1 MFEKEISKYQ
11 DQLDIIFPWCPLKTT
26 NVNTMFPT
34 IYINKNKNSLI
45 ALIIWVFLVLGTPPI
60 YNNLCSCKIQ
70 DSGSIMNSL
79 NALIFNLFNLNI
91 MRSSFL
97 IELWVSINFGQRGL

>member
-1 MFEKEISKYQ
+1 M
-11 DQLDIIFPWCPLKTT
+11 LKFLTCH
-26 NVNTMFPT
+26 VDALE
-34 IYINKNKNSLI
+34 NKSLI
-45 ALIIWVFLVLGTPPI
+45 ALIIWLFLVLGTPTI
-60 YNNLCSCKIQ
+60 YKNLCSLKIQ